1 MRVFV
6 ARRLPGDALE
16 RLGAEHDVEVWEER
30 LPPSAEELRART
42 APVEGLLSLLTDPV
56 DRGLLD
62 AAPDLRAIS
71 NYAVGVDNVDTDA
84 ASERGIP
91 VGNTPGVLTD
101 STADLTLALMLGIG
115 RRIAEGDAYV
125 RRGEWR
131 TWEPGLLLGR
141 DLQGATVGIVGF
153 GRIGRA
159 VARRCEGFGCELL
172 HSGGE
177 GGIELE
183 ELLARSDFVT
193 LHAPLNPSTRGLV
206 GAEALAAMK
215 PGAYL
220 INTARGP
227 LVDTDALVRALH
239 EGAIA
244 GAALDVTDPE
254 PLPGDHPLLEA
265 PNLLVVPH
273 IGSADRATR
282 ERMADMAVDNL
293 LAGLAGERM
302 PDCANPE
309 VYGAEGATPPTP

>member
-16 RLGAEHDVEVWEER
+16 RLAAEHEIEVWEQQ
-30 LPPSAEELRART
+30 LPPSAEELSART
-42 APVEGLLSLLTDPV
+42 QPVQGLLSLLTDPV
-56 DRGLLD
+56 DRDLLE

-84 ASERGIP
+84 ATERGIP

-101 STADLTLALMLGIG
+101 STADLALALMLGIG

-141 DLQGATVGIVGF
+141 DLHGATVGIVGF

-193 LHAPLNPSTRGLV
+193 LHAPLKPATRGLI
-206 GAEALAAMK
+206 GTEALAAMK
-215 PGAYL
+215 QGAYL

-227 LVDTDALVRALH
+227 LIDTEALVRALH

-254 PLPGDHPLLEA
+254 PLPGDHPLLQA

-282 ERMADMAVDNL
+282 ARMADMAVDNL

-309 VYGAEGATPPTP
+309 VYDGDDT